1 MKNKFLLLGLSVAL
15 FSCSSDDDSGNQV
28 STGDFL
34 PLETSNYWVYDVESN
49 LAENNTGR
57 DSLYIYG
64 ETEIDGKTYK
74 TFKTENVAWGFFSN
88 ALRNNNVRKSGS
100 QLLLTGEANFDFYA
114 DIPFTAAVNDLP
126 VFDDNANNNQILGSI
141 SDERTETY
149 NGYDLQFN
157 YTLSSIAKETMTSYT
172 VNEVAYTNVK
182 AVEIKLNLSVTAYFD
197 FNGTSIPINIMPA
210 QDVVV
215 STQYYAEN
223 IGVVHV
229 VTDFEYELSDISQYP
244 IELPIPEASAVHQEE
259 VLVNYSVE

>member
-1 MKNKFLLLGLSVAL
+1 MKNKILLLGLSVAL
-15 FSCSSDDDSGNQV
+15 FSCSSDDDSGNQI

-34 PLETSNYWVYDVESN
+34 PLETSNYWVYDVESD
-49 LAENNTGR
+49 AVENGTGR

-64 ETEIDGKTYK
+64 ETQINGEAYK
-74 TFKTENVAWGFFSN
+74 TFQTENPAWGFFSN

-114 DIPFTAAVNDLP
+114 DLPFTASVNDLP
-126 VFDDNANNNQILGSI
+126 IFNDNANNNQILGSI
-141 SDERTETY
+141 SDQISETY
-149 NGYDLQFN
+149 EGYDLDFD
-157 YTLSSIAKETMTSYT
+157 YTLTSTAKESMESYT
-172 VNEVAYTNVK
+172 VNGVTYNNVK
-182 AVEIKLNLSVTAYFD
+182 AVEMKLNLSVTIN
-197 FNGTSIPINIMPA
+197 FNLNGMPIPVNIMPA
-210 QDVVV
+210 QDVVI

-229 VTDFEYELSDISQYP
+229 VTDFEYELADLSQYP